1 MPERLKAAIEKARLS
16 RGENYLDGTAATDRL
31 APPSEDAGAVV
42 SSSAG
47 RAPAPPSA
55 VERAWAE
62 LPEVTLDPVA
72 MRKNRIVTSQKT
84 DSSHY
89 NFDVLRTR
97 ILMMFRENG
106 WKRLG
111 VTSPTLGCGKTV
123 FSANLALSFSRQPEM
138 RVLLADMD
146 LRSPRIGAYLGLKE
160 DRSMEWFL
168 SGQTPASSFLKKV
181 NGNLALCVNSN
192 IVRHSAEVTQSERT
206 ATTFS
211 EVHEVYQPDIAIYD
225 LPPVLYGDDAFC
237 FLPNLDAVVMVA
249 AAGQSKVSEI
259 DEAEQLMSENTN
271 FLGVV
276 LNKSR
281 EKNVH
286 AEMYGY

>member
-1 MPERLKAAIEKARLS
+1 MPERLKEAIEKARRSRGANYIDGAPPPEAAIEKAGRIAGAS
-16 RGENYLDGTAATDRL
+16 ATSETATD
-31 APPSEDAGAVV
+31 
-42 SSSAG
+42 
-47 RAPAPPSA
+47 
-55 VERAWAE
+55 RAWAE
-62 LPEVTLDPVA
+62 LPEVSLDAAA

-106 WKRLG
+106 WTRLG

-168 SGQTPASSFLKKV
+168 SGQTPPS
-181 NGNLALCVNSN
+181 
-192 IVRHSAEVTQSERT
+192 
-206 ATTFS
+206 
-211 EVHEVYQPDIAIYD
+211 
-225 LPPVLYGDDAFC
+225 
-237 FLPNLDAVVMVA
+237 
-249 AAGQSKVSEI
+249 
-259 DEAEQLMSENTN
+259 
-271 FLGVV
+271 
-276 LNKSR
+276 
-281 EKNVH
+281 
-286 AEMYGY
+286 

>member
-1 MPERLKAAIEKARLS
+1 MPERLKAAIEKARQS
-16 RGENYLDGTAATDRL
+16 RGENYLDGGGAPKPATGAAMQKP
-31 APPSEDAGAVV
+31 AK
-42 SSSAG
+42 SAE
-47 RAPAPPSA
+47 PARRSA
-55 VERAWAE
+55 SPREQLWLD
-62 LPEVTLDPVA
+62 LPEVSLDAAA

-111 VTSPTLGCGKTV
+111 VTSPTLACGKTV
-123 FSANLALSFSRQPEM
+123 FAANLALSFSRQSEM
-138 RVLLADMD
+138 RVFLADMD
-146 LRSPRIGAYLGLKE
+146 LRSPKIGAYLGLKE
-160 DRSMEWFL
+160 ERLIEWFL
-168 SGQTPASSFLKKV
+168 SGQTPAQSFLKRV
-181 NGNLALCVNSN
+181 GANLALCVNSN

-206 ATTFS
+206 QETFANVHATY
-211 EVHEVYQPDIAIYD
+211 EPDIGIYD
-225 LPPVLYGDDAFC
+225 LPPVLYGDDAFS

-259 DEAEQLMSENTN
+259 DEAERLLSENTN
-271 FLGVV
+271 FLGVI